1 MNAGMQKP
9 PVAPKPK
16 TAQPQRPGTSPSS
29 TPKRDGLSQDSIC
42 TPKLVKPALAPKP
55 PCLPTSMESKP
66 PCLPKP
72 CLTTSVESKP
82 PCLPK
87 PCLTTSV
94 ESKPPCLPKPC
105 PTTSVESKPPCITT
119 SVESKPPCLTT
130 SVESKPPCLTTSV
143 ESKPPCLTTSVESKP
158 PCLPKPCL
166 TTSVESKP
174 LSSKTVHHHQTYS
187 QRPSEMSPSIGL
199 LKSKNTI
206 PVWDYIIPICLCSQ
220 KNCLCSQKN
229 CLCVGNSITTDTVID
244 TIHKDLKTLHNNC
257 KTEESRIKPVL
268 RSRSGEN
275 KGVNKSQAVNNTLP
289 DICVQVVLLST
300 NNHLLNPKQNLNS
313 DIVTPSSRP
322 DIMCPLPQRTH
333 SNEANGNAVTTSSN
347 AIGHGEQE
355 DPTSSTGIGRD
366 TGTSNQNPAAP
377 RKPLPVPVPRKP
389 RKSALVGQEDPE
401 KERERTVRKVSL
413 DRKSSPSLSVNAP
426 ASQAHNIPE
435 SPASTNDSWEGLP
448 SSRTPDPPPVP
459 APPHRKEAFL
469 SEPERGAPTSSATSS
484 QHLHPTTSP
493 LHLLPSSSC
502 LHLPQ
507 DVEEEELGWVDDCV
521 YELVCS
527 VDKEEEEEGR
537 DEEEEIHGEI
547 SCHSLSTSLSNQL
560 ELRSNCHFPLTLTTT
575 GSYEENASVQNKMAG
590 FPKKLQRRSSPAA
603 WVLKK
608 ELSEEREVEERKTSD
623 SDDDGGALTKVTK
636 AMRKLPA
643 TPGEDKPHRSSIF
656 QTLVSPVSRKRSTDN
671 THTKG
676 SLPTDET
683 LSPSKPSCSSLG
695 KQKAKSF
702 SSADL
707 TPSQGQKRNSFRRLL
722 DLKLSVK
729 MPKLL
734 AKGGQSLDCTAAEAE
749 QYVDDVFQDSGVC
762 FQERL
767 GIQVG
772 DARKFSCPQLGV
784 IGVGAEQSVDG
795 DEIHYPGAEQ
805 AVEYENVPYY
815 EAIPEYFNQPVG
827 LGLRGSELGVGTPPD
842 QSECHNHLYDDA
854 NIYEEQEPYHP
865 LKRQQLNQHSS
876 TERSSIDEDVGPL
889 DEGQSDEDVMV
900 QSSDEEDDES
910 SSSSKGEP
918 EKPEEREAGSSAKQ
932 SKIVH
937 IAREIMSSEN
947 VFVNVLKLLHI
958 DFRDAVAKASRPNGK
973 PIIEEPILNQ
983 ILYYLPQ
990 LYELNQDLLRELEDR
1005 VAQWDEHGRLA
1016 DIFVKKGP
1024 YLKMYS
1030 TYIREFDKNV
1040 ALLDEHSRKNP
1051 AFAAVV
1057 REFEAGPRCASLA
1070 LRHYL
1075 LKPVQRIPQYQML
1088 LTDYLKNLS
1097 PDSADYKDTQAALG
1111 IVKEVANHAND
1122 IMKQGDNFQKLIQ
1135 VQCCLNGH
1143 HEIVLPGRVFLKEG
1157 VLMKLSRKVM
1167 QPRMF
1172 FLFND
1177 TLLYTTPVQSGQF
1190 KLNNM
1195 LSLTGMKV
1203 SKPSQEAFQNELTIE
1218 SVERSFI
1225 LSGSSAFERDD
1236 WLEAISTAIND
1247 YTRKKISFISSKT
1260 LDETASEDSG
1270 SGAPLGSKAPI
1281 WIPDPRATMCMVCTC
1296 EFTLTWRRHHCR
1308 ACGKVVCQSC
1318 SSNKQ
1323 CLEYLKNQLARVCDQ
1338 CFIVLQQQRSEKAL
1352 SATLSPGGKSSF
1364 AFTRKTKKIP
1374 AALKEVSANTDNSSM
1389 SGYLQRSKGNK
1400 KQGKRLWFVIKNK
1413 VLYTYAASEDV
1424 AALESQPLLGFVLKE
1439 EEEGVGPAVQKQH
1452 FKLYH
1457 KNTLHYIFKTDDNQ
1471 TAQRW
1476 IDAFKEAM
1484 VL

>member
-1 MNAGMQKP
+1 MQKP

-16 TAQPQRPGTSPSS
+16 TAQPQRPGPSPSS
-29 TPKRDGLSQDSIC
+29 TPKRDGLSQASLC
-42 TPKLVKPALAPKP
+42 TPKTVKPALAPKP
-55 PCLPTSMESKP
+55 PCLPK

-72 CLTTSVESKP
+72 CLPSAMESKH
-82 PCLPK
+82 
-87 PCLTTSV
+87 
-94 ESKPPCLPKPC
+94 
-105 PTTSVESKPPCITT
+105 
-119 SVESKPPCLTT
+119 
-130 SVESKPPCLTTSV
+130 
-143 ESKPPCLTTSVESKP
+143 
-158 PCLPKPCL
+158 
-166 TTSVESKP
+166 
-174 LSSKTVHHHQTYS
+174 LSSKTVHHPQTYS
-187 QRPSEMSPSIGL
+187 QRPSEMSTSIGL
-199 LKSKNTI
+199 LKSRNTI
-206 PVWDYIIPICLCSQ
+206 PDWDYIIPICLCSQ
-220 KNCLCSQKN
+220 KD
-229 CLCVGNSITTDTVID
+229 CLCVGNSIRTDTVIN
-244 TIHKDLKTLHNNC
+244 TIQKDLKTLHNNC

-275 KGVNKSQAVNNTLP
+275 KGVNNNTLP

-300 NNHLLNPKQNLNS
+300 NNHLLNPKQNFNS

-322 DIMCPLPQRTH
+322 DIKRPLPQRTH
-333 SNEANGNAVTTSSN
+333 SNEANGNVVTTSSSN

-355 DPTSSTGIGRD
+355 DPSNSTGIGRD

-389 RKSALVGQEDPE
+389 RKSALVGQEVPE
-401 KERERTVRKVSL
+401 EGRQGRETTVKKVSL
-413 DRKSSPSLSVNAP
+413 ERKSSPSLSVNTP
-426 ASQAHNIPE
+426 ASRAHNIAE

-448 SSRTPDPPPVP
+448 SSRTPGPPPVP
-459 APPHRKEAFL
+459 APPPRKEAFL

-484 QHLHPTTSP
+484 

-507 DVEEEELGWVDDCV
+507 DVEEEELRWVDDGV
-521 YELVCS
+521 YELECS

-537 DEEEEIHGEI
+537 NEEEEIHDEI
-547 SCHSLSTSLSNQL
+547 SCHPLSTSLSNQL
-560 ELRSNCHFPLTLTTT
+560 ELSSNCHFPLTLTTT
-575 GSYEENASVQNKMAG
+575 GSYKENASAQNKMAS
-590 FPKKLQRRSSPAA
+590 FPKKPQRRSSPAA
-603 WVLKK
+603 WVLKN

-623 SDDDGGALTKVTK
+623 SDDDGGALTKATK

-643 TPGEDKPHRSSIF
+643 TPGEDKPKRNSIF

-671 THTKG
+671 TQTKG
-676 SLPTDET
+676 SLPTDGT
-683 LSPSKPSCSSLG
+683 LSPSKPFCSSLG

-707 TPSQGQKRNSFRRLL
+707 TPSEGQKRNSFRRLL

-729 MPKLL
+729 MLPKLL
-734 AKGGQSLDCTAAEAE
+734 AKGGQSLDSTAAEAE
-749 QYVDDVFQDSGVC
+749 QYEDDVFQDSGVC
-762 FQERL
+762 FQEL
-767 GIQVG
+767 VGIRVG
-772 DARKFSCPQLGV
+772 DAHKFSCPQLGV
-784 IGVGAEQSVDG
+784 IRVGAEQSVDG

-865 LKRQQLNQHSS
+865 LKRHSEQQLNQHSS
-876 TERSSIDEDVGPL
+876 TESSIEEDVGLL

-900 QSSDEEDDES
+900 QSSNEEDDES
-910 SSSSKGEP
+910 SSSSKGDTEN
-918 EKPEEREAGSSAKQ
+918 GAKRN
-932 SKIVH
+932 KIVH

-958 DFRDAVAKASRPNGK
+958 DFRDAVAKASRPSGK
-973 PIIEEPILNQ
+973 PIIEEAILNQ

-1097 PDSADYKDTQAALG
+1097 LDSADYKDTQAALG

-1135 VQCCLNGH
+1135 VQCRLNGH
-1143 HEIVLPGRVFLKEG
+1143 HEIVLPGRVLLKEG

-1225 LSGSSAFERDD
+1225 LSGSSAVERDD

-1260 LDETASEDSG
+1260 LEQDSG

-1318 SSNKQ
+1318 SSNKH

-1338 CFIVLQQQRSEKAL
+1338 CFIVLQQRSKMCEKAL

-1424 AALESQPLLGFVLKE
+1424 AALESQPLLGFMLKE
-1439 EEEGVGPAVQKQH
+1439 EEEGAGPAVQKQ

-1457 KNTLHYIFKTDDNQ
+1457 KNTLHYIFKADDSQ
-1471 TAQRW
+1471 TAQR
-1476 IDAFKEAM
+1476 
-1484 VL
+1484 

>member
-1 MNAGMQKP
+1 MSAGMQKP

-16 TAQPQRPGTSPSS
+16 IAQPQRPGPYPSS
-29 TPKRDGLSQDSIC
+29 APKRDGLSQASLG
-42 TPKLVKPALAPKP
+42 TPKTVKPALAPKP
-55 PCLPTSMESKP
+55 PCLP
-66 PCLPKP
+66 KP
-72 CLTTSVESKP
+72 CLTTAVEY
-82 PCLPK
+82 
-87 PCLTTSV
+87 
-94 ESKPPCLPKPC
+94 
-105 PTTSVESKPPCITT
+105 
-119 SVESKPPCLTT
+119 
-130 SVESKPPCLTTSV
+130 
-143 ESKPPCLTTSVESKP
+143 
-158 PCLPKPCL
+158 
-166 TTSVESKP
+166 KP
-174 LSSKTVHHHQTYS
+174 LSSKTTHHHQTTVQDS
-187 QRPSEMSPSIGL
+187 QRPSEMSTSIGL
-199 LKSKNTI
+199 LNSRNGI
-206 PVWDYIIPICLCSQ
+206 PDWDYIIPICLCSQ
-220 KNCLCSQKN
+220 NN
-229 CLCVGNSITTDTVID
+229 CLCVGNGNATDVVID
-244 TIHKDLKTLHNNC
+244 TISKDLKTLHNKG
-257 KTEESRIKPVL
+257 KTEESRINPVPRF
-268 RSRSGEN
+268 RSREN
-275 KGVNKSQAVNNTLP
+275 KGANNNKSQAVNNTLP
-289 DICVQVVLLST
+289 DICVQAVLLST

-313 DIVTPSSRP
+313 DIVTPSSHP
-322 DIMCPLPQRTH
+322 DIKHPLPQ

-347 AIGHGEQE
+347 AIGDGEQE

-377 RKPLPVPVPRKP
+377 RKPLPVPVLRKP

-401 KERERTVRKVSL
+401 EGRGRAEGRPGRETTVRKVKVSL
-413 DRKSSPSLSVNAP
+413 ERKSSPSLSVNAP
-426 ASQAHNIPE
+426 ASWAHNVPE
-435 SPASTNDSWEGLP
+435 CPASTNDSWEGLP
-448 SSRTPDPPPVP
+448 SYRTPGPPPVP
-459 APPHRKEAFL
+459 AAPPPRKDAFL
-469 SEPERGAPTSSATSS
+469 SEPERGAQTSSATSS
-484 QHLHPTTSP
+484 QHLLPTSSP
-493 LHLLPSSSC
+493 LHLLPT
-502 LHLPQ
+502 
-507 DVEEEELGWVDDCV
+507 DDGV
-521 YELVCS
+521 YEMECS
-527 VDKEEEEEGR
+527 VEEEEEGK
-537 DEEEEIHGEI
+537 DEEEEEIHGEI
-547 SCHSLSTSLSNQL
+547 SCRPLSTSLPNQL
-560 ELRSNCHFPLTLTTT
+560 EFDSNCHFLLTLATTKR
-575 GSYEENASVQNKMAG
+575 YKENASAQNKMAG
-590 FPKKLQRRSSPAA
+590 VPKKPLGHSSPGA

-608 ELSEEREVEERKTSD
+608 ELSEEREGEERKTSD
-623 SDDDGGALTKVTK
+623 SDDDGRALTKAVK

-643 TPGEDKPHRSSIF
+643 TPGEDKPRRSSIL
-656 QTLVSPVSRKRSTDN
+656 QTLVSPVSRKGSTDN
-671 THTKG
+671 TQTKG

-683 LSPSKPSCSSLG
+683 LSPSKQSRSSLG

-707 TPSQGQKRNSFRRLL
+707 TPSVGQKRNSFRRLL

-729 MPKLL
+729 MLPKLL

-749 QYVDDVFQDSGVC
+749 QCADDVHQNSGVC

-767 GIQVG
+767 GVRVG

-784 IGVGAEQSVDG
+784 IGVGTEQSVDG

-827 LGLRGSELGVGTPPD
+827 LGLRGSELRVGTPPD
-842 QSECHNHLYDDA
+842 QSEWHNHLYDDA
-854 NIYEEQEPYHP
+854 NIYEEQEPYHT
-865 LKRQQLNQHSS
+865 LKKHSEQHSS
-876 TERSSIDEDVGPL
+876 TERSSVDEDVGPL
-889 DEGQSDEDVMV
+889 DDEGQSDEDIMV
-900 QSSDEEDDES
+900 QSSEEEDDDS

-918 EKPEEREAGSSAKQ
+918 EHPEEREAGRGAKQ

-958 DFRDAVAKASRPNGK
+958 DFREAVAKTSRRSGK
-973 PIIEEPILNQ
+973 PVIEEPILNQ

-990 LYELNQDLLRELEDR
+990 LYELNQDLLRELEER

-1135 VQCCLNGH
+1135 VQCSLNGH

-1157 VLMKLSRKVM
+1157 VLMKLSRKIM

-1225 LSGSSAFERDD
+1225 LSGSSAVERDD

-1247 YTRKKISFISSKT
+1247 YTRKKISFISSKSQE
-1260 LDETASEDSG
+1260 ETGSEDTG
-1270 SGAPLGSKAPI
+1270 SGVPLGSKAPI

-1352 SATLSPGGKSSF
+1352 SPTLSPGGKSSF
-1364 AFTRKTKKIP
+1364 AFSRKTKRIP
-1374 AALKEVSANTDNSSM
+1374 AALKEVSANTVNSSM

-1413 VLYTYAASEDV
+1413 VLYTYAASENV
-1424 AALESQPLLGFVLKE
+1424 AALESQPLLGFMLKE
-1439 EEEGVGPAVQKQH
+1439 EEEGPGPAAQKQQ

-1457 KNTLHYIFKTDDNQ
+1457 KNTLHYIFKADDCQ

>member
-1 MNAGMQKP
+1 MSNTYCKADFFVFQEIDSGTCDIIGHVKERHHSAKSQKDFCCSLTARTHTLNKGRLMSELQGMQKP

-16 TAQPQRPGTSPSS
+16 NAQPQRPGPSPSS
-29 TPKRDGLSQDSIC
+29 TPKRDVLSQASLC
-42 TPKLVKPALAPKP
+42 TPKTIKPALAPKP
-55 PCLPTSMESKP
+55 PCLP
-66 PCLPKP
+66 KP
-72 CLTTSVESKP
+72 CLITSVESKP
-82 PCLPK
+82 PRLPK
-87 PCLTTSV
+87 PCL
-94 ESKPPCLPKPC
+94 PAAMD
-105 PTTSVESKPPCITT
+105 
-119 SVESKPPCLTT
+119 
-130 SVESKPPCLTTSV
+130 
-143 ESKPPCLTTSVESKP
+143 
-158 PCLPKPCL
+158 
-166 TTSVESKP
+166 SKP

-187 QRPSEMSPSIGL
+187 QRPSEMSTSIGL
-199 LKSKNTI
+199 LKSRNTV
-206 PVWDYIIPICLCSQ
+206 PDWDYIIPICLCSQ

-229 CLCVGNSITTDTVID
+229 CLCSQKNCLCSQKNCLCSQKNCLCSQKNCRCVGNSITTDTVIN
-244 TIHKDLKTLHNNC
+244 TIHKDLKTLHNNG
-257 KTEESRIKPVL
+257 KTEESRIKPVP
-268 RSRSGEN
+268 RSQSGEN
-275 KGVNKSQAVNNTLP
+275 KGVNNNKRKTINNNTLP

-322 DIMCPLPQRTH
+322 DIKRPLPQRTH
-333 SNEANGNAVTTSSN
+333 SNETNGNVVATSSN
-347 AIGHGEQE
+347 AIGHREQE
-355 DPTSSTGIGRD
+355 DPTSFTGIGRD

-389 RKSALVGQEDPE
+389 RKSALVGQEVPE
-401 KERERTVRKVSL
+401 EGRQGRE
-413 DRKSSPSLSVNAP
+413 
-426 ASQAHNIPE
+426 
-435 SPASTNDSWEGLP
+435 
-448 SSRTPDPPPVP
+448 
-459 APPHRKEAFL
+459 
-469 SEPERGAPTSSATSS
+469 
-484 QHLHPTTSP
+484 TT
-493 LHLLPSSSC
+493 
-502 LHLPQ
+502 
-507 DVEEEELGWVDDCV
+507 DVEEEELRWVDDGV
-521 YELVCS
+521 YELECS

-537 DEEEEIHGEI
+537 NEEEEIHGEI
-547 SCHSLSTSLSNQL
+547 SCHPLSTSLSNQL
-560 ELRSNCHFPLTLTTT
+560 ELSSNCHFPLTLTTT
-575 GSYEENASVQNKMAG
+575 GSYKENASAQNKMAG
-590 FPKKLQRRSSPAA
+590 FPKKPQRRSSPAA
-603 WVLKK
+603 RVLKN
-608 ELSEEREVEERKTSD
+608 ELSEEREVAERKTSD
-623 SDDDGGALTKVTK
+623 SDDDGGALTKATK

-643 TPGEDKPHRSSIF
+643 TPGEDKPKRNSIF

-671 THTKG
+671 TQTKG

-683 LSPSKPSCSSLG
+683 LSPSKPSSLG

-707 TPSQGQKRNSFRRLL
+707 TPSEGQKRNSFRRLL

-729 MPKLL
+729 MLPKLL
-734 AKGGQSLDCTAAEAE
+734 AKGGQSLDSTAAEAE
-749 QYVDDVFQDSGVC
+749 QYADDVFQDSGVC

-767 GIQVG
+767 GIRVG
-772 DARKFSCPQLGV
+772 DAHKFSCPQLGV

-815 EAIPEYFNQPVG
+815 EAIPDYFNQPVG

-842 QSECHNHLYDDA
+842 QSECHNHLYDNA

-865 LKRQQLNQHSS
+865 LKRRSEQHSS

-889 DEGQSDEDVMV
+889 DGQSDEDVMV

-918 EKPEEREAGSSAKQ
+918 EKPEKPEEREAASGAKRN
-932 SKIVH
+932 KIVH

-958 DFRDAVAKASRPNGK
+958 DFRDAVAKASRPSGK
-973 PIIEEPILNQ
+973 PIIEEAILNQ

-990 LYELNQDLLRELEDR
+990 LYELNQDLLRELEER

-1016 DIFVKKGP
+1016 DVFVKKGP

-1135 VQCCLNGH
+1135 VQCRLNGH
-1143 HEIVLPGRVFLKEG
+1143 REIVLPGRVFLKEG

-1190 KLNNM
+1190 KLNSM

-1225 LSGSSAFERDD
+1225 LSGSSAVERDD

-1260 LDETASEDSG
+1260 LEETGSEDSD
-1270 SGAPLGSKAPI
+1270 SGASLGSKAPI

-1318 SSNKQ
+1318 SSNKH

-1338 CFIVLQQQRSEKAL
+1338 CFIVLQHQRSEKAL
-1352 SATLSPGGKSSF
+1352 SAMLSPGKSSF

-1374 AALKEVSANTDNSSM
+1374 AALKEVTANTDNSSM

-1424 AALESQPLLGFVLKE
+1424 AALESQPLLGFMLKE
-1439 EEEGVGPAVQKQH
+1439 EEEGAGPAVQKQQ

-1457 KNTLHYIFKTDDNQ
+1457 KNTLHYIFKADDSQ
-1471 TAQRW
+1471 TAQR
-1476 IDAFKEAM
+1476 
-1484 VL
+1484 

>member
-1 MNAGMQKP
+1 MQKP

-16 TAQPQRPGTSPSS
+16 NAQPQRPGPSPSS
-29 TPKRDGLSQDSIC
+29 TPKRDVLSQASLC
-42 TPKLVKPALAPKP
+42 TPKTIKPALAPKP
-55 PCLPTSMESKP
+55 PCLP
-66 PCLPKP
+66 KP
-72 CLTTSVESKP
+72 CLITSVESKP
-82 PCLPK
+82 PRLPK
-87 PCLTTSV
+87 PCL
-94 ESKPPCLPKPC
+94 PAAMD
-105 PTTSVESKPPCITT
+105 
-119 SVESKPPCLTT
+119 
-130 SVESKPPCLTTSV
+130 
-143 ESKPPCLTTSVESKP
+143 
-158 PCLPKPCL
+158 
-166 TTSVESKP
+166 SKP

-187 QRPSEMSPSIGL
+187 QRPSEMSTSIGL
-199 LKSKNTI
+199 LKSRNTV
-206 PVWDYIIPICLCSQ
+206 PDWDYIIPICLCSQ

-229 CLCVGNSITTDTVID
+229 CLCSQKNCLCSQKNCLCSQKNCLCSQKNCLCVENSITDTVITD
-244 TIHKDLKTLHNNC
+244 TVINTIHKDLKTLHNNG
-257 KTEESRIKPVL
+257 KTEESRIKPVP
-268 RSRSGEN
+268 RSQSGEN
-275 KGVNKSQAVNNTLP
+275 KGVNNNKRKAVNNNTLP

-322 DIMCPLPQRTH
+322 DIKRPLPQRTH
-333 SNEANGNAVTTSSN
+333 SNETNGNVVATSSN

-389 RKSALVGQEDPE
+389 RKSALVGQEVPE
-401 KERERTVRKVSL
+401 EGRQGRETTVRKVSL
-413 DRKSSPSLSVNAP
+413 ERKSSPTLSVNAP
-426 ASQAHNIPE
+426 ASRAHNIAE

-448 SSRTPDPPPVP
+448 SSRTPGLPPVP
-459 APPHRKEAFL
+459 APPPRKEAFL

-484 QHLHPTTSP
+484 QHLLPTSSPLHLLSSSQHLLPTSSP

-507 DVEEEELGWVDDCV
+507 DVEEEELRWVDDGV
-521 YELVCS
+521 YELECS

-537 DEEEEIHGEI
+537 NEEEEIHGEI
-547 SCHSLSTSLSNQL
+547 SCHPLSTSLSNQL
-560 ELRSNCHFPLTLTTT
+560 ELSSNCHFPLTLTTT
-575 GSYEENASVQNKMAG
+575 GSYKENASALNKMAG
-590 FPKKLQRRSSPAA
+590 FPKKPQRRSSPAA
-603 WVLKK
+603 RVLKNG
-608 ELSEEREVEERKTSD
+608 LSEEREVEERKSSD
-623 SDDDGGALTKVTK
+623 SDDDGGALTKATK

-643 TPGEDKPHRSSIF
+643 TPGEDKPKRNSIF

-671 THTKG
+671 TQTKG

-683 LSPSKPSCSSLG
+683 LSPSKPFSLG

-707 TPSQGQKRNSFRRLL
+707 TPSEGQKRNSFRRLL

-729 MPKLL
+729 MLPKLL
-734 AKGGQSLDCTAAEAE
+734 TKGGQSLDSTAAEAE
-749 QYVDDVFQDSGVC
+749 QYGDDVFQDSGVC

-767 GIQVG
+767 GIRVG
-772 DARKFSCPQLGV
+772 DAHKFSCPQLGV

-815 EAIPEYFNQPVG
+815 EAIPDYFNQPVG

-842 QSECHNHLYDDA
+842 QSECHNHLYDNA

-865 LKRQQLNQHSS
+865 LKRCSEQHSS

-889 DEGQSDEDVMV
+889 DGQSDEDVMV

-910 SSSSKGEP
+910 SSSKGEP
-918 EKPEEREAGSSAKQ
+918 EKPEEPEEREAGSGAKRN
-932 SKIVH
+932 KIVH

-958 DFRDAVAKASRPNGK
+958 DFRDAVAKASRPSGK
-973 PIIEEPILNQ
+973 PIIEEAILNQ

-1016 DIFVKKGP
+1016 DVFVKKGP

-1135 VQCCLNGH
+1135 VQCRLNGH
-1143 HEIVLPGRVFLKEG
+1143 REIVLPGRVFLKEG

-1225 LSGSSAFERDD
+1225 LSGSSAVERDD
-1236 WLEAISTAIND
+1236 WLETISTAIND

-1260 LDETASEDSG
+1260 LEETGSEDSD
-1270 SGAPLGSKAPI
+1270 SGASLGSKAPI

-1318 SSNKQ
+1318 SSNKH

-1374 AALKEVSANTDNSSM
+1374 AALKEVTANTDNSSM

-1424 AALESQPLLGFVLKE
+1424 AALESQPLLGFMLKE
-1439 EEEGVGPAVQKQH
+1439 EEEGAGPAVQKQQ

-1457 KNTLHYIFKTDDNQ
+1457 KNTLHYIFKADDSQ

>member
-1 MNAGMQKP
+1 MSAGMQKP

-16 TAQPQRPGTSPSS
+16 NAQPQRPGPSPSS
-29 TPKRDGLSQDSIC
+29 TPKRDGLFQASLC
-42 TPKLVKPALAPKP
+42 TPKTVKPALAPKP
-55 PCLPTSMESKP
+55 PCLPKP
-66 PCLPKP
+66 F
-72 CLTTSVESKP
+72 LTTSVESKP

-87 PCLTTSV
+87 PCLNAAM
-94 ESKPPCLPKPC
+94 EY
-105 PTTSVESKPPCITT
+105 
-119 SVESKPPCLTT
+119 
-130 SVESKPPCLTTSV
+130 
-143 ESKPPCLTTSVESKP
+143 
-158 PCLPKPCL
+158 
-166 TTSVESKP
+166 KP

-187 QRPSEMSPSIGL
+187 QRPSEMSTSIGL
-199 LKSKNTI
+199 LKSRNTI
-206 PVWDYIIPICLCSQ
+206 PDWDNIIPI
-220 KNCLCSQKN
+220 CLCSQKN
-229 CLCVGNSITTDTVID
+229 CLCVGNSITMDTVIN
-244 TIHKDLKTLHNNC
+244 TIPKDLKTLHNNC

-275 KGVNKSQAVNNTLP
+275 KGVNNNKRKAVNNALP
-289 DICVQVVLLST
+289 DNCVQVVLLST

-322 DIMCPLPQRTH
+322 DIKRPLPQRTH
-333 SNEANGNAVTTSSN
+333 SNEANGNVVTTSSN
-347 AIGHGEQE
+347 AIGHRERE

-389 RKSALVGQEDPE
+389 RKSVLVGQEVPE
-401 KERERTVRKVSL
+401 EGRQGREMTVRKVSL
-413 DRKSSPSLSVNAP
+413 ERKSSPSLSVNAP
-426 ASQAHNIPE
+426 ATQAHNIPE

-448 SSRTPDPPPVP
+448 SSRTPGPPPVP
-459 APPHRKEAFL
+459 APPPRKEAFL
-469 SEPERGAPTSSATSS
+469 SEPERAAPTSSATSS
-484 QHLHPTTSP
+484 QHLLPTSSP

-507 DVEEEELGWVDDCV
+507 DVEEEELRWVDDAV
-521 YELVCS
+521 YELECS

-537 DEEEEIHGEI
+537 NEEEEIHGKI
-547 SCHSLSTSLSNQL
+547 SCHPLSNSRSNQL
-560 ELRSNCHFPLTLTTT
+560 ELSSNCHFPLTLITT
-575 GSYEENASVQNKMAG
+575 GSYKENASAQNKMAG

-603 WVLKK
+603 WVLKN

-623 SDDDGGALTKVTK
+623 SDDDGGALTKATK

-643 TPGEDKPHRSSIF
+643 TPGEDKPKRNRIF

-671 THTKG
+671 TQTKG
-676 SLPTDET
+676 SLTTDET
-683 LSPSKPSCSSLG
+683 LSPSKPSRSSRG

-707 TPSQGQKRNSFRRLL
+707 TPSEGQKQNSFRRLL
-722 DLKLSVK
+722 NLKLSVK
-729 MPKLL
+729 RLPKL
-734 AKGGQSLDCTAAEAE
+734 AKGGQSLDSTAAEAE
-749 QYVDDVFQDSGVC
+749 QYADYVFQDRGVC

-767 GIQVG
+767 GIRVG

-854 NIYEEQEPYHP
+854 DIYEEQEPYHP
-865 LKRQQLNQHSS
+865 LKRHSEHSSTEEFFYEEQESYHPLKRRSEQQLNQHSS

-918 EKPEEREAGSSAKQ
+918 EKPEEREVGSGAKRN
-932 SKIVH
+932 KIVH

-958 DFRDAVAKASRPNGK
+958 DFRDAVAKASRPSGK
-973 PIIEEPILNQ
+973 PIIEEAILNQ

-1005 VAQWDEHGRLA
+1005 VAQWDERGRLA

-1135 VQCCLNGH
+1135 VQCRLNGH

-1195 LSLTGMKV
+1195 LSLAGMKV

-1225 LSGSSAFERDD
+1225 LSGSSAVERDD

-1260 LDETASEDSG
+1260 LEETGSENSG

-1318 SSNKQ
+1318 SSNKH

-1338 CFIVLQQQRSEKAL
+1338 CFIVLQQRSEKDL

-1364 AFTRKTKKIP
+1364 AFARKTKKIP

-1424 AALESQPLLGFVLKE
+1424 AALESQPLLGFMLKE
-1439 EEEGVGPAVQKQH
+1439 EEEGAGPPVQKQQ

-1457 KNTLHYIFKTDDNQ
+1457 KNTLHYIFKADDSQ

>member
-1 MNAGMQKP
+1 MSAGMQKP

-16 TAQPQRPGTSPSS
+16 TAQPQRPGPSLSS
-29 TPKRDGLSQDSIC
+29 TPKRDGLSQASLC
-42 TPKLVKPALAPKP
+42 TPKTVKPALAPKP
-55 PCLPTSMESKP
+55 PCLPK

-72 CLTTSVESKP
+72 CLPAAVESKP

-87 PCLTTSV
+87 PCLPSAM
-94 ESKPPCLPKPC
+94 
-105 PTTSVESKPPCITT
+105 
-119 SVESKPPCLTT
+119 
-130 SVESKPPCLTTSV
+130 
-143 ESKPPCLTTSVESKP
+143 
-158 PCLPKPCL
+158 
-166 TTSVESKP
+166 ESKP

-187 QRPSEMSPSIGL
+187 QRPSEMSTSIGL
-199 LKSKNTI
+199 LKSRNTI
-206 PVWDYIIPICLCSQ
+206 PDWDYIIPICLCSQ
-220 KNCLCSQKN
+220 KNCLC
-229 CLCVGNSITTDTVID
+229 VGNSIRTDTVIN

-268 RSRSGEN
+268 RSQSGVN
-275 KGVNKSQAVNNTLP
+275 KGVNNNSLP
-289 DICVQVVLLST
+289 DICVQVVFLST
-300 NNHLLNPKQNLNS
+300 NNHLLNPKQNFNS

-322 DIMCPLPQRTH
+322 DIKRPLPQRTH
-333 SNEANGNAVTTSSN
+333 SNEANGNVVTTSSSN

-389 RKSALVGQEDPE
+389 RKSALVGQEVPE
-401 KERERTVRKVSL
+401 EGRQGRETTVKKVSL
-413 DRKSSPSLSVNAP
+413 ERKSSPSLSVNTP
-426 ASQAHNIPE
+426 ASRAHNIAE

-448 SSRTPDPPPVP
+448 SSRTPSPPPVP
-459 APPHRKEAFL
+459 APPPRKEAFL
-469 SEPERGAPTSSATSS
+469 SEPERGALTSS
-484 QHLHPTTSP
+484 QHLLPTSSPLHLLPTSSSASSPLHLLPTSSSQHLLPTSSP

-507 DVEEEELGWVDDCV
+507 DVEEEELRWVDDGV
-521 YELVCS
+521 YELECS
-527 VDKEEEEEGR
+527 VDKEEEEEEGR
-537 DEEEEIHGEI
+537 NEEEEIHGEI
-547 SCHSLSTSLSNQL
+547 SCHPLSTSLSNQL
-560 ELRSNCHFPLTLTTT
+560 ELSSNCHFPLTLTTT
-575 GSYEENASVQNKMAG
+575 GSYKENASAQNKMAS
-590 FPKKLQRRSSPAA
+590 FPKKPQRRSSPAA
-603 WVLKK
+603 WVLKN

-623 SDDDGGALTKVTK
+623 CDDDGGALTKATK

-643 TPGEDKPHRSSIF
+643 TPGEDKPKRNSIF

-671 THTKG
+671 TQTKG

-683 LSPSKPSCSSLG
+683 LSPSKPFCSGLG
-695 KQKAKSF
+695 KLKAKSF

-707 TPSQGQKRNSFRRLL
+707 TPSEGQKRNSFRRLL

-729 MPKLL
+729 MLPKLL
-734 AKGGQSLDCTAAEAE
+734 AKGGQSLDGTAAEAE
-749 QYVDDVFQDSGVC
+749 QYEDDIFQESGVC
-762 FQERL
+762 FQEL
-767 GIQVG
+767 VGIRMG
-772 DARKFSCPQLGV
+772 DAHNFSCPQLGV
-784 IGVGAEQSVDG
+784 IRVGAEQSVDG

-827 LGLRGSELGVGTPPD
+827 LGLRGSELGVGTPPE
-842 QSECHNHLYDDA
+842 QSECHNHLYDDT

-865 LKRQQLNQHSS
+865 LKRRSEQQLNQHSS
-876 TERSSIDEDVGPL
+876 TERSSIDEDVGLL

-900 QSSDEEDDES
+900 QSSNEEDDES

-918 EKPEEREAGSSAKQ
+918 EKPEEREAGSGAKRN
-932 SKIVH
+932 KIVH

-958 DFRDAVAKASRPNGK
+958 DFRDAVAKASRPSGK
-973 PIIEEPILNQ
+973 PIIEEAILNQ

-1005 VAQWDEHGRLA
+1005 VAQWDKHGRLA

-1135 VQCCLNGH
+1135 VQCRLNGH
-1143 HEIVLPGRVFLKEG
+1143 HEIVLPGRVLLKEG

-1225 LSGSSAFERDD
+1225 LSGSSAVERDD

-1260 LDETASEDSG
+1260 LEETGSEDSG

-1318 SSNKQ
+1318 SSNKH

-1338 CFIVLQQQRSEKAL
+1338 CFIVLQQRSEKDL

-1400 KQGKRLWFVIKNK
+1400 KQGKRLWFVVKNK

-1424 AALESQPLLGFVLKE
+1424 AALESQPLLGFMLKE
-1439 EEEGVGPAVQKQH
+1439 EEEGAGPAVQKQ

-1457 KNTLHYIFKTDDNQ
+1457 KNTLHYIFKADDSQ